1 MILHHNPA
9 RPSALPIFEALPGIA
24 DVVWGTVLRLEE
36 SRAPTNVLFT
46 APERGAGTSV
56 LACATAIGLAQ
67 HQRVPVCLI
76 ETNVARPA
84 LARYLALGGPGLSD
98 ILDGRAELEDCLQH
112 PRGCPGLLVLPAGT
126 QRAPAAG
133 EFTTPRMTSL
143 LAQLEKRC
151 HYLVVDSAPLLDHV
165 GSRLLLQHADGVLL
179 VLRARATR
187 RSDAERAH
195 DILVES
201 GTPVLGSIFNDYRS
215 RAHLGGN
222 GRAHRWV
229 ERIDRHPPARL
240 PPAVRPEIAA
250 NGAAHPSN
258 GNPPSTNGNPP
269 ASNGSPPPSN
279 GVHLI
284 ELPTP
289 APAATEAEHRH
300 QVDILEQRIAKLTGL
315 LEQTEA
321 DLRRIAGMKNID
333 LGIASVYRGAQG
345 LQAEDEAQACK
356 RALMQDIFEANLEL
370 KTAMALRH

>member
-9 RPSALPIFEALPGIA
+9 GSSALPIFEALPGIA
-24 DVVWGTVLRLEE
+24 DVVWGTVLRLEDA
-36 SRAPTNVLFT
+36 RAPTNVLFT

-67 HQRVPVCLI
+67 HQRVSVCLI

-84 LARYLALGGPGLSD
+84 LARYLALAGPGLSD

-126 QRAPAAG
+126 PRAPAAG
-133 EFTTPRMTSL
+133 EFTTPRMTTL

-151 HYLVVDSAPLLDHV
+151 HYLVVDAAPLLDHV

-229 ERIDRHPPARL
+229 ERIDRNPPDGL
-240 PPAVRPEIAA
+240 PPVARPESAT
-250 NGAAHPSN
+250 NGAAHP
-258 GNPPSTNGNPP
+258 TNGHPP
-269 ASNGSPPPSN
+269 ASNGRPPPAN
-279 GVHLI
+279 GLHAL
-284 ELPTP
+284 ELP
-289 APAATEAEHRH
+289 APTQPGSDAEHRH
-300 QVDILEQRIAKLTGL
+300 QIEILEQRIAKLTGL

-321 DLRRIAGMKNID
+321 DLRRIAGMKSID
-333 LGIASVYRGAQG
+333 LGIASIYRGAQG
-345 LQAEDEAQACK
+345 LQAEDEAQASK